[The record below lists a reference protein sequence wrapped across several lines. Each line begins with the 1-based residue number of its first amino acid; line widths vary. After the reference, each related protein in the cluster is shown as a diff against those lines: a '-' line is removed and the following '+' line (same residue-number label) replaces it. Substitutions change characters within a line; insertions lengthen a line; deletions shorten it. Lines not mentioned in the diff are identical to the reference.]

1 VDVKKSIKE
10 GLQNYFKS
18 RISYSTT
25 KKSNNFDFSKIRK
38 VAFLFLIH
46 GKEEL
51 DRARKVLKAAKS
63 EGFNVKL
70 LAYSDTGK
78 TPDIITDRNIFVFTR
93 DDFNY
98 KWKPLGELKEFLDNM
113 HFDLLLNFCMDGS
126 PEIVKLYTLISSGF
140 RIANQNPRHFNYNDL
155 TIKIDD
161 KHMDWLLFYNL
172 AVRNLR
178 MLKIK
183 K

>member
-1 VDVKKSIKE
+1 MDVKKSIKE
-10 GLQNYFKS
+10 ELQNYFKS

-25 KKSNNFDFSKIRK
+25 EKSRNFDFSKIRK
-38 VAFLFLIH
+38 IAFLFLIH

-51 DRARKVLKAAKS
+51 NRAREVLKAAKKD
-63 EGFNVKL
+63 GFEAIM

-78 TPDIITDRNIFVFTR
+78 TPDIITDRNVFVFTR

-98 KWKPLGELKEFLDNM
+98 KWKPMGDLKEFLEKM
-113 HFDLLLNFCMDGS
+113 HFDLLINFCMDGR
-126 PEIVKLYTLISSGF
+126 PEIVNLFTLINTDF
-140 RIANQNPRHFNYNDL
+140 RIANQNPNHFDYNDL

-161 KHMDWLLFYNL
+161 KHYDWLLFYNL
-172 AVRNLR
+172 AVRNLE
-178 MLKIK
+178 MLNIK